1 MPADTAIDVLFH
13 TLPWQDKNGQQQ
25 VKFDRKASVDQHEV
39 KFARK
44 ASLVIEE
51 IEVDEEQ
58 PRVQV
63 RLPNL
68 FCTSFGIV
76 RDAAVNPN
84 YQKVRQESEAWLS
97 Q

>member
-44 ASLVIEE
+44 ASLVIK
-51 IEVDEEQ
+51 
-58 PRVQV
+58 RS
-63 RLPNL
+63 RSMKN
-68 FCTSFGIV
+68 S
-76 RDAAVNPN
+76 
-84 YQKVRQESEAWLS
+84 QEFRFDCRIYSALLLGS
-97 Q
+97 SAMLL